1 MKSSTFKVAAAAS
14 AVALAVAF
22 MPAAQANET
31 NTSLAELLD
40 IGNAAFDT
48 SNTDYD
54 ILTAAINAVLAAKPT
69 SAVSVLADGDTA
81 LTAFIP
87 TDGAFRKLAWQLGER
102 QWRTMSE
109 SAVFA
114 AVAGLG
120 IDNVEKVLLHHVV
133 VGPAVNLKAAVAAD
147 GATLESALGQD
158 LQVSV
163 ATTLTIHGSVGGFWQ
178 ARVSLNRTDINEGN
192 LQLAHGINNVMVP
205 VLD

>member
-14 AVALAVAF
+14 AVALAAAF
-22 MPAAQANET
+22 MPAAQADET
-31 NTSLAELLD
+31 NTSLAEVLD

-48 SNTDYD
+48 SNADYD

-69 SAVSVLADGDTA
+69 SAVAVLADGDTA

-163 ATTLTIHGSVGGFWQ
+163 GTTLTIHGSYGGFWQ